1 MNLDPRRLRILLAVA
16 RTGSVL
22 AAADDLFVSPSA
34 VSQQLKRLEHDAGR
48 ALVQRTP
55 RGTNLT
61 PAGVIV
67 AEAAEE
73 IERAIGSAR
82 DRLQKGEG
90 PSGTVRIGGIASFL
104 RALLVPR
111 LAEWRDRYPHLLI
124 RVTEGDLDSLTRR
137 LRRRELDAAVVDLD
151 STTEG
156 HLLPAGI
163 TEQPLLDEPWK
174 LVVPS
179 GWFAGSDP
187 IDLSRSSLPWLGV
200 GASSGS
206 AAAIERLQKAAV
218 LETASVHQ
226 YYETLTG
233 LALVAAG
240 QGIAVEPALAL
251 HGILP
256 DNVSVL
262 DVPGLGTRRIVL
274 RLFESSRSL
283 YSPVDVLTTLIHEA
297 VGTFDIHAPATGG
310 RREA

>member
-1 MNLDPRRLRILLAVA
+1 MDLDPRRLRILLAVA

-22 AAADDLFVSPSA
+22 AAADELFVSPSA
-34 VSQQLKRLEHDAGR
+34 VSQQLKRLEKDAGR

-55 RGTNLT
+55 RGTSLT
-61 PAGVIV
+61 QAGVIV

-82 DRLQKGEG
+82 DRLEKSDG
-90 PSGTVRIGGIASFL
+90 PSGTVRIGGIPSFL
-104 RALLVPR
+104 RTLLVPR
-111 LAEWRDRYPHLLI
+111 LAEWRDRYPQLQVQ
-124 RVTEGDLDSLTRR
+124 VTEGDLDSLTRR

-151 STTEG
+151 SATESN
-156 HLLPAGI
+156 HLPVGI

-179 GWFAGSDP
+179 GWFVGSDP
-187 IDLSRSSLPWLGV
+187 TDLSRSSLPWLGV
-200 GASSGS
+200 DASSGS
-206 AAAIERLQKAAV
+206 AAAMERLRKAAT

-251 HGILP
+251 HGLLP

-262 DVPGLGTRRIVL
+262 EMPGLGTRRIVL
-274 RLFESSRSL
+274 RRFESNRSL
-283 YSPVDVLTTLIHEA
+283 HSPVDVLATLIHEA
-297 VGTFDIHAPATGG
+297 AGTLDLHAPATG
-310 RREA
+310 